1 MQAKKILII
10 DDSQVDREL
19 EAMMLEKNGFIVSAL
34 SSGRKCLDIIDL
46 DKPDLILLDIVLPDE
61 DGNEILK
68 KIRLKFS
75 PIELPVI
82 MVTGNTDAQ
91 DVVQSLNLGANDY
104 ISKPVEYDVAIK
116 RIQTHLKISELS
128 EQMGKLKE
136 LEAIK
141 AMIATYSHEI
151 NNPLT
156 VALGKLDFIKANKN
170 IEENIG
176 EVEKSLWRIVEIIRK
191 TKKLLNAKEIELEP
205 YDDHSSMVKISK

>member
-10 DDSQVDREL
+10 DDSQIDREL
-19 EAMMLEKNGFIVSAL
+19 ATMMLEKNGFIVNAL
-34 SSGRKCLDIIDL
+34 SSGRKCHDIIDL
-46 DKPDLILLDIVLPDE
+46 DRPDLILLDVVLPGE
-61 DGNEILK
+61 DGNEILVGLRK
-68 KIRLKFS
+68 KFS
-75 PIELPVI
+75 PIELPII
-82 MVTGNTDAQ
+82 MVTGNTDAK

-156 VALGKLDFIKANKN
+156 VALGKLDFLKANEN
-170 IEENIG
+170 VEENIS
-176 EVEKSLWRIVEIIRK
+176 EIEKSLWRIVEIIRK
-191 TKKLLNAKEIELEP
+191 TKTLLSAKEIELES
-205 YDDHSSMVKISK
+205 YDDHSSMVKINE